1 MKSITRSEF
10 FKNQIE
16 PVLSRT
22 SWFEYLLLK
31 HKSPLA
37 TWGWFESRRK
47 KSSIGAGGKA
57 VPWYTYTFLD
67 AFSDRIPSDISV
79 FEFGSGM
86 STRWWAERVQQ
97 VVSVEHHQGWY
108 EQVKSELP
116 PNAEIRFRNLEDGSY
131 VRCVSENPDLTYDL
145 IIIDG
150 RERVAC
156 AYECLT
162 RLSARGVIIFD
173 NSERERYTPALD
185 FLKEN
190 GFRQLRFTGFIPQD
204 FMGSETSVFYRDG
217 NCLGI

>member
-1 MKSITRSEF
+1 MKILTRSAF
-10 FKNQIE
+10 YKKRIE

-37 TWGWFESRRK
+37 EWGWFESRRK
-47 KSSIGAGGKA
+47 NASLGAGGKA

-67 AFSDRIPSDISV
+67 AFSDRIPADITV

-86 STRWWAERVQQ
+86 STRWWAERVKQ

-108 EQVKSELP
+108 EQIRQELP
-116 PNAEIRFRNLEDGSY
+116 PNAEIRLRNLGDGSY
-131 VRCVSENPDLTYDL
+131 VRCVSEDAGTLYDI

-156 AYECLT
+156 AYECLA
-162 RLSARGVIIFD
+162 RLSHRGVIIFD
-173 NSERERYTPALD
+173 NSERERYAPALE

-190 GFRQLRFTGFIPQD
+190 EFRQLRFTGFIPQD